1 MRRDRYRHAKLQ
13 IRYVMP
19 SARLTLREE
28 DVVRLTLEFLH
39 NRELHITQLSLERET
54 GVINGC
60 YSDDVLFLRQLI
72 LDGQWDDV
80 LEFIQPL
87 EALKAFDMRRFSY
100 TILKHKYIELL
111 CIKSEANVQGSSVD
125 NAVEEVV
132 KVLNELEKYCPSKE
146 DYSTLCLLL
155 TLPRLSDHLQYKD
168 WNPSNAR
175 VQCFRE
181 VYPLVAEFLPGDRK
195 ASDPNANQSAKNDRL
210 IQLIIKGILYES
222 CVNYCQAK
230 ATGGQ
235 EAQSQEMSFSRLLDG
250 SVGFSDSDL
259 SLLSW
264 LQSVPPETF
273 SVPFE
278 QRTLNVDVERL
289 ERPSLETSWT
299 EHMLVTPIKPKT
311 FPHSA
316 MPFTR
321 PRSAADIMTRSLM
334 PVLDGLPY
342 SAGGAASALN
352 GNPRVMAMSTG
363 DISLNGPMSR
373 SSFASFH
380 LTGIKNNKLMNT
392 SVDRL
397 FENEGEVFL
406 SNSYAEFQ
414 QLPSIQE
421 QTSTPKTHSN
431 TLPGMH
437 STKSPERKVSN
448 ASTPEHRGRESPA
461 SMGTAR
467 SSRRDSLNERPVPA
481 PVLTAPVEA
490 VPNLDQSFSG
500 ELVKEFQKTKQ
511 KLQEALALREKEREE
526 LIRHINSENS
536 KYAEECKQ
544 NVNKPVNG
552 STVPSRNAASS
563 PKPNI
568 NGNGDAYRGPRNE
581 AHDLGRRGSL
591 ALPHNPPKRDL
602 EHPSQFASML
612 RRDPL
617 ASSTGSLKRDA
628 APSKWNGSKK
638 DLLGGSM
645 SALNGKNHL
654 HPMRRNSR
662 NYSTDSLDGGVKRN
676 SWDPGRRGS
685 SGSSVGWEEPIWE
698 TDRFKSTP
706 RNGGNDIDSGGETGN
721 NGNGRPRF
729 VAVTSLED
737 VQAVR
742 CAEFH
747 PSGQLYA
754 VGSNSK
760 TLRICAYPKLTD
772 LREDHQTYQP
782 MVLFKRTKHHKG
794 SIYCLAWSPVGDL
807 MATGSND
814 KTVKLMRFNSDTS
827 NLEGEEVE
835 LTMHDGTIRD
845 LCFLEDTTNKSSLL
859 ISGGAGDCKIY
870 VTDCATGTPF
880 QALSG
885 HTGHILS
892 LYTWGGA
899 MFVSGSHD
907 KTVRFWDLRTR
918 GCVNIVTPVTVPGTR
933 QGSPVA
939 SLCVDPSGRLL
950 VSGHEDSSCVLYDI
964 RGGRNVQ
971 CFKPHS
977 SDVRSIRFSPSAYY
991 LLSGGYDN
999 KLVLT
1004 DLQGDLTLPLPSV
1017 VVAQHQDKVISGRW
1031 HPSEFSFLS
1040 TSADK
1045 TATLW
1050 ALPPI

>member
-1 MRRDRYRHAKLQ
+1 MVLVTLTQTGIPVAYYRQSQPFKGRLQ

-28 DVVRLTLEFLH
+28 DVVRLALEFLH
-39 NRELHITQLSLERET
+39 NRELHISQLSLERET
-54 GVINGC
+54 GVINGN

-87 EALKAFDMRRFSY
+87 EALKTFELRKFSY
-100 TILKHKYIELL
+100 VILKHKYIELL

-132 KVLNELEKYCPSKE
+132 KVLNELEKFCPTKE
-146 DYSTLCLLL
+146 DYSNLCLLL
-155 TLPRLSDHLQYKD
+155 TLPRLTDHLQYKD

-181 VYPLVAEFLPGDRK
+181 VYPLVAEFLPGDK
-195 ASDPNANQSAKNDRL
+195 KSTDSNANACSRNDRL
-210 IQLIIKGILYES
+210 IQLVIKGILYES

-230 ATGGQ
+230 ATGSTDPQ
-235 EAQSQEMSFSRLLDG
+235 AQGMTFSRLLDG

-278 QRTLNVDVERL
+278 QKTLNVDVERL

-334 PVLDGLPY
+334 PVLDGYGL
-342 SAGGAASALN
+342 SQSTAVQN
-352 GNPRVMAMSTG
+352 GNSRTMAMSTG

-380 LTGIKNNKLMNT
+380 LTGIKNNKLMNS

-406 SNSYAEFQ
+406 SNSYADFQ
-414 QLPSIQE
+414 QLPCIQE
-421 QTSTPKTHSN
+421 QTSTPKVFS
-431 TLPGMH
+431 G
-437 STKSPERKVSN
+437 SVAASKSPERKFSN

-461 SMGTAR
+461 SIGTAR
-467 SSRRDSLNERPVPA
+467 SSRRDSLNERPAAVVHHQNLTLTAPA
-481 PVLTAPVEA
+481 PVA
-490 VPNLDQSFSG
+490 VVPDNNLEQSFSG
-500 ELVKEFQKTKQ
+500 ELVKEFQKTKL
-511 KLQEALALREKEREE
+511 KLQEAMAVREREREE
-526 LIRHINSENS
+526 LLRQMQGQGES
-536 KYAEECKQ
+536 KLGDECKG
-544 NVNKPVNG
+544 NKSLNG
-552 STVPSRNAASS
+552 NRNTTS
-563 PKPNI
+563 PRPAV
-568 NGNGDAYRGPRNE
+568 NGNGDFRDIAFENTLLNSSRPSPRT
-581 AHDLGRRGSL
+581 
-591 ALPHNPPKRDL
+591 
-602 EHPSQFASML
+602 
-612 RRDPL
+612 
-617 ASSTGSLKRDA
+617 SSEGDG
-628 APSKWNGSKK
+628 NI
-638 DLLGGSM
+638 
-645 SALNGKNHL
+645 
-654 HPMRRNSR
+654 
-662 NYSTDSLDGGVKRN
+662 TDSNGVPK
-676 SWDPGRRGS
+676 P
-685 SGSSVGWEEPIWE
+685 
-698 TDRFKSTP
+698 K
-706 RNGGNDIDSGGETGN
+706 
-721 NGNGRPRF
+721 F
-729 VAVTSLED
+729 VAVTTLED

-747 PSGQLYA
+747 PGGQLYA

-760 TLRICAYPKLTD
+760 TLRICAYPKLAD

-827 NLEGEEVE
+827 NLEGDEVE
-835 LTMHDGTIRD
+835 LSMHDGTVRD

-918 GCVNIVTPVTVPGTR
+918 GCVNMVTPLTQPGTR

-977 SDVRSIRFSPSAYY
+977 ADIRSIRFSPSAYY

-1017 VVAQHQDKVISGRW
+1017 VVAQHSDKVISARW

-1045 TATLW
+1045 TSTLW
-1050 ALPPI
+1050 ALPPV

>member
-1 MRRDRYRHAKLQ
+1 
-13 IRYVMP
+13 MP

-28 DVVRLTLEFLH
+28 DVVRLALEFLH

-54 GVINGC
+54 GVINGG

-87 EALKAFDMRRFSY
+87 EALNSFEMRKFSY

-111 CIKSEANVQGSSVD
+111 CIKSEANMQGSSVD

-132 KVLNELEKYCPSKE
+132 KVLNELEKYAPTKE
-146 DYSTLCLLL
+146 EHSHMCLLL
-155 TLPRLSDHLQYKD
+155 TLPRLTDHMNYKD

-181 VYPLVAEFLPGDRK
+181 VYPYVAEFLPGDRK
-195 ASDPNANQSAKNDRL
+195 PTDANANTSAKNDRL

-230 ATGGQ
+230 ATGTKDPQ
-235 EAQSQEMSFSRLLDG
+235 TQDMNFAKLLDG

-264 LQSVPPETF
+264 LQSIPPDTF
-273 SVPFE
+273 AVPFE

-321 PRSAADIMTRSLM
+321 PRSAADAMTRSLM
-334 PVLDGLPY
+334 PALDGLP
-342 SAGGAASALN
+342 SGLGHNANN
-352 GNPRVMAMSTG
+352 GNPRAMALSTG
-363 DISLNGPMSR
+363 DISANPMTR

-380 LTGIKNNKLMNT
+380 LTGIKNAKAMNS

-406 SNSYAEFQ
+406 SNSYADFQ

-421 QTSTPKTHSN
+421 QTSTPNSKPAQIQRTRS
-431 TLPGMH
+431 
-437 STKSPERKVSN
+437 KSPENKLPQ
-448 ASTPEHRGRESPA
+448 TPEHRGRESPG
-461 SMGTAR
+461 SIGTSR
-467 SSRRDSLNERPVPA
+467 SSRRDSLNERPVLNA
-481 PVLTAPVEA
+481 AHNIVLTPPV
-490 VPNLDQSFSG
+490 PPSDGTNLEQSFNG
-500 ELVKEFQKTKQ
+500 DLLKEFQKQKQ
-511 KLQEALALREKEREE
+511 KVMETIALREREREE
-526 LIRHINSENS
+526 LLKQINLSSEPNDI
-536 KYAEECKQ
+536 KQ
-544 NVNKPVNG
+544 QSANKMNGMNNVQNRNLA
-552 STVPSRNAASS
+552 PSPR
-563 PKPNI
+563 PNI
-568 NGNGDAYRGPRNE
+568 NGNDNYRTPSRHDGPSDGLYDAIKPVPRT
-581 AHDLGRRGSL
+581 ADLDNSDGSTS
-591 ALPHNPPKRDL
+591 ARPK
-602 EHPSQFASML
+602 
-612 RRDPL
+612 
-617 ASSTGSLKRDA
+617 
-628 APSKWNGSKK
+628 
-638 DLLGGSM
+638 
-645 SALNGKNHL
+645 
-654 HPMRRNSR
+654 
-662 NYSTDSLDGGVKRN
+662 
-676 SWDPGRRGS
+676 
-685 SGSSVGWEEPIWE
+685 
-698 TDRFKSTP
+698 
-706 RNGGNDIDSGGETGN
+706 
-721 NGNGRPRF
+721 F
-729 VAVTSLED
+729 VAVTALED

-760 TLRICAYPKLTD
+760 TLRICSYPKLND

-782 MVLFKRTKHHKG
+782 TVLFKRTKHHKG

-814 KTVKLMRFNSDTS
+814 KTVKLMRFNADTS

-835 LTMHDGTIRD
+835 LSMHDGTIRD
-845 LCFLEDTTNKSSLL
+845 LCFLEDTSNKSSLL

-885 HTGHILS
+885 HTGHVLS
-892 LYTWGGA
+892 LNTWGGA

-918 GCVNIVTPVTVPGTR
+918 GCVNLVTPVTVPGTR

-939 SLCVDPSGRLL
+939 AICVDPSGRLL

-964 RGGRNVQ
+964 RGGRNIQ

-977 SDVRSIRFSPSAYY
+977 ADVRSIRFSPSAYY